1 MAEFLQ
7 SYGILIFIGL
17 LFGLMLWGR
26 VRGHGMGC
34 CGGHQHAPDTVK
46 EEAQQRSGKHNSGCH

>member
-17 LFGLMLWGR
+17 FFGLMLWGR

-34 CGGHQHAPDTVK
+34 CGGEGHQHEHETVK
-46 EEAQQRSGKHNSGCH
+46 KDDQRRQSGGCH

>member
-1 MAEFLQ
+1 MAEFFQ

-17 LFGLMLWGR
+17 LFGLMMWGR

-34 CGGHQHAPDTVK
+34 CGGGHEHEAVKKDDQTGHQS
-46 EEAQQRSGKHNSGCH
+46 RGCH